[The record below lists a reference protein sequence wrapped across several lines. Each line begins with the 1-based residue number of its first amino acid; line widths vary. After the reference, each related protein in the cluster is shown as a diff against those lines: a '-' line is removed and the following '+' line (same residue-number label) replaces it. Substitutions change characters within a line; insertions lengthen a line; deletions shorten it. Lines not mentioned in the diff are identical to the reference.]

1 MLKLKLQHFGHLMW
15 RAESL
20 DSDAGKE
27 WRQEEKGMTENQ
39 MVGWH
44 HWPKGHEFEQAPGD
58 GEGQGSLACCSPW
71 GHKGSNMTEWT
82 TAEGEWQLEEEE
94 GMGCF
99 LFASDSWAQP
109 HSSAFSDYSF
119 HLPSSTPT
127 TSSMYALSHTH
138 SIQAAPFSRVGFS
151 SQKHFSKSLG
161 SDNSILFPLSLQ
173 SWGWYLLPA
182 VYYFCTNSVL
192 LFLSPF
198 SETRLIYPVQ
208 FSRSVVSDSLPPR
221 GLQHARLLCPSPVPK
236 TFSNSIVHWVSDA
249 IQPSHPLLS
258 PFLPALN
265 LSQHQGLYRWV
276 SCLHQVAKILE
287 FQRQHQSFQWTAR
300 TDFLEDGLV
309 GSPCSPRDSQ
319 ESSTPQFKSINSLAF
334 SFLYSPTLASIHDYW
349 KNHSLD

>member
-221 GLQHARLLCPSPVPK
+221 ELQHARLLCPSSTPWAY
-236 TFSNSIVHWVSDA
+236 SNSC
-249 IQPSHPLLS
+249 PSRWWCHPTISSSFISFSHL
-258 PFLPALN
+258 
-265 LSQHQGLYRWV
+265 
-276 SCLHQVAKILE
+276 
-287 FQRQHQSFQWTAR
+287 QSFPASGSFAMSWFFTSGGQSIGVSASASVLPMNIQDWFPLGLTGLILHSFDH
-300 TDFLEDGLV
+300 TDLCWQSDV
-309 GSPCSPRDSQ
+309 S
-319 ESSTPQFKSINSLAF
+319 AF
-334 SFLYSPTLASIHDYW
+334 
-349 KNHSLD
+349 